1 MRHIKTYTALLLMM
15 VFCSYYAGISMFSH
29 THIANGSSIVHSHLG
44 GGTDHQHSDSQ
55 YAVID
60 ILSSFQSET
69 AAAFQGQGTPFQTI
83 SEPYAVAEAPDYLSQ
98 VHTAFKHRGPPQC

>member
-1 MRHIKTYTALLLMM
+1 MV

-69 AAAFQGQGTPFQTI
+69 AATFQSAGTPLRTI
-83 SEPYAVAEAPDYLSQ
+83 SESFAVPETPVCHSR
-98 VHTAFKHRGPPQC
+98 VHTAYVHRGPPLC